1 MEDTRAF
8 YVQRRACAR
17 GPGIDLERLRA
28 KDSRLVRVSAWRA
41 NWQNGRMS
49 DFIATHATDLLSIA
63 LSTTAIL
70 VYQLYLRWRTGRD
83 PASSAQ
89 DVMLVARAAWVESVM
104 RERRDIL
111 AVQTLR
117 NSTMS
122 ASFMASTAVL
132 LIIGVLTLSAQG
144 DKLSGTWHA
153 LNFLGPASVELWLF
167 KLLVML
173 FDLLFAFFSFSMSV
187 RMFHHLGYLINV
199 PLNPPPEFGQ
209 IRHVVAQLNRAGI
222 YYRVGMRAYYF
233 TVPLLFWLFGP
244 LLLVGATA
252 MLIFFLYHLD
262 RAPRRETDLMG

>member
-1 MEDTRAF
+1 M
-8 YVQRRACAR
+8 Q
-17 GPGIDLERLRA
+17 
-28 KDSRLVRVSAWRA
+28 
-41 NWQNGRMS
+41 
-49 DFIATHATDLLSIA
+49 DFIITHATDLISFA
-63 LSTTAIL
+63 LSAAAIF
-70 VYQLYLRWRTGRD
+70 VYQLYLRWRTRRD

-89 DVMLVARAAWVESVM
+89 DVMLAARAAWVGSVM

-144 DKLSGTWHA
+144 DRLSSTWHS
-153 LNFLGPASVELWLF
+153 LNFLGHASAEMWLF

-187 RMFHHLGYLINV
+187 RLFHHIGYLINV
-199 PLNPPPEFGQ
+199 PLERQ
-209 IRHVVAQLNRAGI
+209 LESVQLKHVEAQLNRAGI

-244 LLLVGATA
+244 LFLWGTTVLLV
-252 MLIFFLYHLD
+252 FFLYHLD
-262 RAPRRETDLMG
+262 RAPRHDTDLMG

>member
-1 MEDTRAF
+1 MT
-8 YVQRRACAR
+8 
-17 GPGIDLERLRA
+17 
-28 KDSRLVRVSAWRA
+28 S
-41 NWQNGRMS
+41 
-49 DFIATHATDLLSIA
+49 HAADLLSFVASACMVVI
-63 LSTTAIL
+63 
-70 VYQLYLRWRTGRD
+70 YQRYLRWRTRRD

-89 DVMLVARAAWVESVM
+89 DVMLAARAAWVESVM

-153 LNFLGPASVELWLF
+153 LNFLGLLTAEMWLL

-187 RMFHHLGYLINV
+187 RMFHHIGYLINV
-199 PLNPPPEFGQ
+199 PLGPKSESSQ
-209 IRHVVAQLNRAGI
+209 LAHVVAQLNRAGI
-222 YYRVGMRAYYF
+222 YFRIGMRAYYF
-233 TVPLLFWLFGP
+233 IVPLLFWLLGP
-244 LLLVGATA
+244 LWMIGATA
-252 MLIFFLYHLD
+252 LLVYFLYHMD
-262 RAPRRETDLMG
+262 RAPRRDTDLMG